1 MTSTSRMRD
10 IRPFYVME
18 LMNKARQLEAA
29 GASVI
34 HLEVGEPDFPTA
46 EPIVAAAQSFLSHGH
61 VHYTPSLGLPEL
73 RRAIAD
79 FYQTRYQLDVD
90 PQTIVVTAGASAA
103 LLIALGALVNPGDEW
118 LMPDPSY
125 PCNRNF
131 ARLFDGKVIPI
142 PVDAASNFQ
151 PCAADI
157 AKYWSAKTHGL
168 MVASP
173 SNPTGTILS
182 QSQLAALWQE
192 VSARHG
198 HLIVDEIYH
207 GLTYGVDLPS
217 ALAISKDIFV
227 INSFSKYFGMT
238 GWRLG
243 WMIVP
248 ETRLRD
254 VEKLAQNLFICP
266 STIAQHAALAA
277 FAPETLEILEA
288 RRAIFSERRDVLV
301 SGLRALGFDI
311 ATEPQGAFYVYAD
324 CSRFT
329 DNSAEFAEKLL
340 TEAGVATTAGNDF
353 GTHRANTHMRFAYT
367 SDVAK
372 LEEAL
377 SRIKRFLGQ

>member
-1 MTSTSRMRD
+1 MGSTSRMRD

-46 EPIVAAAQSFLSHGH
+46 APIVAAAQEFLSHGH
-61 VHYTPSLGLPEL
+61 VHYTPSLGLPAL
-73 RRAIAD
+73 RRAISD
-79 FYQTRYQLDVD
+79 FYQTRYRLDVD
-90 PQTIVVTAGASAA
+90 SETIVVTAGASAA

-118 LMPDPSY
+118 LLPDPSY

-131 ARLFDGKVIPI
+131 ARLFDGKAVPI
-142 PVDAASNFQ
+142 PVGAESNFQ
-151 PCAADI
+151 PRPADI
-157 AKYWSAKTHGL
+157 AKYWGPSTRGL

-173 SNPTGTILS
+173 SNPTGTVLT
-182 QSQLAALWQE
+182 QEQLAALWHE
-192 VSARHG
+192 VSVRQG
-198 HLIVDEIYH
+198 HMLVDEIYH

-217 ALAISKDIFV
+217 ALAISSDIFV

-243 WMIVP
+243 WMVVP
-248 ETRLRD
+248 EAHLRD

-277 FAPETLEILEA
+277 FAPETIEILEA
-288 RRAIFSERRDVLV
+288 RRATFSQRRDVLIG
-301 SGLRALGFDI
+301 GLREIGFEI
-311 ATEPQGAFYVYAD
+311 ATEPKGAFYVYAD

-329 DNSAEFAEKLL
+329 DNGAEFADKLL
-340 TEAGVATTAGNDF
+340 AEVGVAVTAGNDF
-353 GTHRANTHMRFAYT
+353 GTHGADTHLRFAYT

-372 LEEAL
+372 LDEAL
-377 SRIKRFLGQ
+377 NRIKRFLGQ